1 MSLASQIDRLKQRS
15 AEDRNAGHGY
25 PATFRGQSIR
35 VGLSAI
41 TISMDLEMGGYRQ
54 GGQFI
59 CRFLA
64 SSLQSPPRANE
75 QILISGKT
83 YTISV
88 VAEAL
93 GTPVEYVA
101 TIVPGSA
108 L

>member
-1 MSLASQIDRLKQRS
+1 MSLASQIDRMKQRS
-15 AEDRNAGHGY
+15 AEDRNEVLGY

-41 TISMDLEMGGYRQ
+41 AISLDLEMGGYRQ
-54 GGQFI
+54 GGQFT

-64 SSLQSPPRANE
+64 SSLQSPPRKGE

-88 VAEAL
+88 VAEAI
-93 GTPVEYVA
+93 GTLFEHVA
-101 TIVPGSA
+101 TIVPGSS